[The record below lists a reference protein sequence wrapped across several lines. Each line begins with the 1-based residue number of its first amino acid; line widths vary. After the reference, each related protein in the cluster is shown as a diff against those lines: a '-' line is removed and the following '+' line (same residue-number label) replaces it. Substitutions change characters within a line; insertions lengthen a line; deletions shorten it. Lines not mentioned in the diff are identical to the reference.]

1 MARVLVTRPMPDG
14 GLEPLAAHEIVQR
27 DGTWHDALAGADAL
41 MCHLVDRV
49 DASVLASAPAL
60 RVVATVSVGYDNVDI
75 AAAAARGIPVVHTP
89 GVLDDATA
97 DIAFALILA
106 ARRRLSDSERAL
118 RSGGWTG
125 WTMDGFLGHDVA
137 GARLG
142 LVGYGRI
149 ARAVARRAAGFDLEV
164 RHHTRRDTGVDGW
177 VADLDDLLRWC
188 DVLSLHVPLTDA
200 TRHLI
205 GARELSLLP
214 AGAVVVNTARGPVLD
229 EEALADALHS
239 GALFGAGLDVYDGE
253 PVVRPRLLS
262 APGVVLLPHVGSAT
276 FATRRRMAVLA
287 SEAVATVLA
296 GGTPPNLV
304 PAPTRTPTP
313 TPTP

>member
-14 GLEPLAAHEIVQR
+14 GLGPLAAHEIVQR
-27 DGTWHDALAGADAL
+27 DGDWHEALGDADAL

-49 DASVLASAPAL
+49 DVDVLAAAPAL
-60 RVVATVSVGYDNVDI
+60 RVVATVSVGHDNVDV
-75 AAAAARGIPVVHTP
+75 AAAHARGIPVVHTP

-118 RSGGWTG
+118 RNGKWRSWS
-125 WTMDGFLGHDVA
+125 MDGFLGHDVA

-149 ARAVARRAAGFDLEV
+149 ARAVARRAAGFDMPV

-177 VADLDDLLRWC
+177 VGDLDELIEWC

-205 GARELSLLP
+205 GARELALLRP
-214 AGAVVVNTARGPVLD
+214 GAVLVNTARGPVVD
-229 EEALADALHS
+229 EPALAEALHS
-239 GALFGAGLDVYDGE
+239 GRLFGAGLDVYEDE
-253 PVVRPRLLS
+253 PAVHPRLLN

-287 SEAVATVLA
+287 AEGVATVLA
-296 GGTPPNLV
+296 GATPPNLV
-304 PAPTRTPTP
+304 PHPHS
-313 TPTP
+313 